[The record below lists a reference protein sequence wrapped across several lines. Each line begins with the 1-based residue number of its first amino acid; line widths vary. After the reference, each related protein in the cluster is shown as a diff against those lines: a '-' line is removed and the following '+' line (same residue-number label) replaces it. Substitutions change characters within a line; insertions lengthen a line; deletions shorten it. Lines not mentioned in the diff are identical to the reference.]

1 MNLNYGKAFKAILA
15 GSVGIGTIVSTNLI
29 SKLFKVDRLDRE
41 VGTMVNGVNNI
52 GGGKGEMFEAEFVD
66 DEFATDQDV
75 ENRI

>member
-41 VGTMVNGVNNI
+41 VGTMVNNN

-66 DEFATDQDV
+66 DDDFVSDQDV